1 MYRHASAV
9 MSFLICTVT
18 HSAIAQN
25 YPTQPIRLIV
35 PSTAGG
41 SSDTLG
47 RVLAQKLSEVFGQ
60 QILVDNRPGAGGII
74 GIDFVAKAA
83 PNGYTLLITP
93 AAIAINP
100 SMFRKLPYNASHD
113 LAPVTQLVTAPNVLS
128 AHPSVPATTLK
139 ALISLARAKP
149 GGLTLGTSGIGSSS
163 HLSAELF
170 KSMAQI
176 DLVLVHYKG
185 SSHVSLLS
193 GEIALAFP
201 TAVTALP
208 FLKVGKLRAIAVT
221 TAARSQSLPNVPT
234 LSESGLPGY
243 EAPQWH
249 ALFAP
254 AGTPPA
260 TIDRLHSEFSKALHA
275 ADMKERLAA
284 EGSDV
289 VASKPEEFAAY
300 LRLET
305 EKWAKVIRDAGIKP
319 E

>member
-1 MYRHASAV
+1 MGRRVFAAIAF
-9 MSFLICTVT
+9 FLCAIV
-18 HSAIAQN
+18 HPAIAQN

-41 SSDTLG
+41 SSDSLG
-47 RVLAQKLSEVFGQ
+47 RVLAQKLGDVFGQ
-60 QILVDNRPGAGGII
+60 QIVVDNRPGAGGII
-74 GIDFVAKAA
+74 GIDLVAKAA

-100 SMFRKLPYNASHD
+100 SMFRSLPYNASRD

-128 AHPSVPATTLK
+128 AHPSVPATNLK
-139 ALISLARAKP
+139 ALIALARATP

-170 KSMAQI
+170 KSMARI

-185 SSHVSLLS
+185 SSHVSLLA

-221 TAARSQSLPNVPT
+221 TAARSQSLPQVPT
-234 LSESGLPGY
+234 MSESGLPGY

-249 ALFAP
+249 AIFAP

-260 TIDRLHSEFSKALHA
+260 VIDRLHLEFSKALHA

-289 VASKPEEFAAY
+289 VASKPDEFAAY
-300 LRLET
+300 LRRET